1 MKIKWLGHACFLIT
15 SVDGVRVITDPYV
28 VGGGIT
34 YAPVKEAADVV
45 LVSHEH
51 SDHSNVSA
59 VQGKPEVVK
68 GSGARTVKGVQFRGI
83 ATHHDGSQ
91 GKQRGNNTVFCF
103 TMDDINVCHLGDLG
117 HVLTK
122 GQVDEIG
129 SVDILLAPVGGFYT
143 IDAAEASR
151 VCDQL
156 RPRVVVPMHFRTAR
170 CAFPIA
176 DAEEFLKEKKA
187 VSRVGG
193 SEVEFQRAKLPAA
206 TEIVL
211 LQPAL

>member
-15 SVDGVRVITDPYV
+15 SGDGLRVITDPYS
-28 VGGGIT
+28 VGGGIK
-34 YAPVKEAADVV
+34 YASVEEAADVV

-51 SDHSNVSA
+51 GDHSNVSA
-59 VQGKPEVVK
+59 VRGRPEVIK
-68 GSGARTVKGVQFRGI
+68 DTGARTVKGVQFRGV
-83 ATHHDGSQ
+83 ATYHDGSQ
-91 GKQRGNNTVFCF
+91 GKQRGSNTVFCF

-117 HVLTK
+117 HALTK

-129 SVDILLAPVGGFYT
+129 SVDVLLAPVGGFYT
-143 IDAAEASR
+143 IDAAEARR

-156 RPRVVVPMHFRTAR
+156 RPRSVIPMHFRTAR
-170 CAFPIA
+170 CDFPIA
-176 DAEEFLKEKKA
+176 DAGEFLKGKEA
-187 VSRVGG
+187 VRRVRG
-193 SEVEFQRAKLPAA
+193 SEVEFQRADLPAA